1 MLYRLSW
8 LLSLVFLLVLASV
21 LLPFAA
27 LSRFIR
33 RVIASPVIQPQEPSQ
48 GLESDEDEELDVLS
62 PEDMIEAMRAIHES
76 GMFEDVIINFYEDC
90 LALPSPEPEHD
101 PSNK

>member
-1 MLYRLSW
+1 MLYRISW
-8 LLSLVFLLVLASV
+8 LISLSLLSVIALLMW
-21 LLPFAA
+21 PIAA
-27 LSRFIR
+27 LSQLIR
-33 RVIASPVIQPQEPSQ
+33 RVTASPAHQPQEPSQ
-48 GLESDEDEELDVLS
+48 DLESDEDEELDVLS

-101 PSNK
+101 SSNK